1 VYQYGYNN
9 VQMMS
14 AGCLK
19 KSIYGEVAMKVEEPF
34 GEQALR
40 EQLELFQLI
49 FHNLPSGAMVTDAAG
64 KVLHLNKPYAN
75 FLGVHITKSIG
86 RHCTEVVENTRM
98 HIVGKTGVP
107 EINQIQMIRGQN
119 IVVHRIPIIKKGVV
133 IAVFGLVMFQDTSE
147 VVKLSRKLHSL
158 ESKVDSYE
166 KELLKLRS
174 TRFTLDSIVGT
185 SLFINSLKEEA
196 LLAATNT
203 SPVLITG
210 ESGTGKELFAQ
221 AIHHASVRKMQP
233 FIHLNCAAIP
243 KDLLESELF
252 GYDRGAFTGAL
263 ASGKPGKFELADH
276 GTIFLDEIG
285 DLPLDMQP
293 KLLRVLE
300 EKSFERV
307 GGNRLIRSDF
317 RLIAA
322 TNADLENLIKQGRF
336 RKDLYYRLNVMSLH
350 IPPLRERPEDVAPL
364 TRHLLTCIARKN
376 GFDAIHIN
384 TEALIALCSH
394 SWQGNVRELANVL
407 ERAMLTM
414 RGDEIQPS
422 DLPFLSR
429 KPSYFGKEMEIQQI
443 RSIQVNAEKE
453 AILAAL
459 RKTSNNKVE
468 AAALLGIHRT
478 QLYKKLKKFGLSLK
492 PGLECS

>member
-1 VYQYGYNN
+1 M
-9 VQMMS
+9 QM
-14 AGCLK
+14 
-19 KSIYGEVAMKVEEPF
+19 
-34 GEQALR
+34 EQQLDNQAIR

-49 FHNLPSGAMVTDAAG
+49 FNYLPSGAMVTDAAG
-64 KVLHLNKPYAN
+64 IVLHLNKPYAN
-75 FLGVHITKSIG
+75 FLGVDLTKSIG

-119 IVVHRIPIIKKGVV
+119 IVVHRIPIFKNDAV
-133 IAVFGLVMFQDTSE
+133 IAVFGLVMFQDMSE

-158 ESKVDSYE
+158 ESKVNSYE

-174 TRFTLDSIVGT
+174 TRYTLESIVGT
-185 SLFINSLKEEA
+185 SSFITGLKEAA
-196 LLAATNT
+196 LMAATNA

-221 AIHHASVRKMQP
+221 AIHHASARKMQP

-263 ASGKPGKFELADH
+263 TGGKPGKFELADH

-285 DLPLDMQP
+285 DLPFEMQP

-300 EKSFERV
+300 EKAFERI

-322 TNADLENLIKQGRF
+322 TNADLESLIKQGRF

-350 IPPLRERPEDVAPL
+350 IPPLRERTEDIEPL
-364 TRHLLTCIARKN
+364 AGHLLTCIARKN
-376 GFDAIHIN
+376 GFGAIHIN
-384 TEALIALCSH
+384 AAAVQALGSH

-407 ERAMLTM
+407 ERAILTM
-414 RGDEIQPS
+414 RGDAIQPA
-422 DLPFLSR
+422 DLPFSSR
-429 KPSYFGKEMEIQQI
+429 RATSPGSEIAMQVI
-443 RSIQVNAEKE
+443 RSLQADLEKE
-453 AILAAL
+453 AILTAL
-459 RKTSNNKVE
+459 RKTGNNKAE
-468 AAALLGIHRT
+468 AASLLGIHRT
-478 QLYKKLKKFGLSLK
+478 LLYKKLKKYGLSLK
-492 PGLECS
+492 AGLQCS